1 MRILLTGGG
10 TGGHITP
17 LIAVAQELKKFSREK
32 NLPNPELLFLGP
44 DSFSKELL
52 AKENIK
58 MKTILAGK
66 LRRYFSLLNFLDIFK
81 FPVGLIQAL
90 WHVFVFMPDIVFA
103 KGGFGSVPVVMAS
116 RLFRIPVLLHESDII
131 PGLANRFL
139 SRFAKK
145 IAVSFS
151 SALNYF
157 PSAKTAL
164 IGSPIR
170 NDIIGGSAEQARQ
183 IYGLTGGKPIIFIFN
198 GSQGA
203 QPINEKILQILPQL
217 LQKYELIW
225 QTGTS
230 NFNQV
235 AKETKQA
242 NGSIL
247 SNCHLAG
254 FMDENQI
261 AAAFAAASLVIA
273 RAGSSTI
280 FEIAA
285 CGKPSVLIPL
295 PTSASGHQ
303 RENAFEYAKTGA
315 AVVIEQTNLT
325 PNLFLNE
332 ISQLINNP
340 ELLAKMS
347 ACAKS
352 FAKPD
357 ASRQIAEEILKLA
370 TSH

>member
-44 DSFSKELL
+44 DSFSEELL

-103 KGGFGSVPVVMAS
+103 KGGFGSFPVVMAS

-170 NDIIGGSAEQARQ
+170 NDIIGGSA
-183 IYGLTGGKPIIFIFN
+183 
-198 GSQGA
+198 
-203 QPINEKILQILPQL
+203 
-217 LQKYELIW
+217 
-225 QTGTS
+225 
-230 NFNQV
+230 
-235 AKETKQA
+235 
-242 NGSIL
+242 
-247 SNCHLAG
+247 
-254 FMDENQI
+254 
-261 AAAFAAASLVIA
+261 
-273 RAGSSTI
+273 
-280 FEIAA
+280 
-285 CGKPSVLIPL
+285 
-295 PTSASGHQ
+295 
-303 RENAFEYAKTGA
+303 
-315 AVVIEQTNLT
+315 
-325 PNLFLNE
+325 
-332 ISQLINNP
+332 
-340 ELLAKMS
+340 
-347 ACAKS
+347 
-352 FAKPD
+352 
-357 ASRQIAEEILKLA
+357 
-370 TSH
+370 